1 MLDWTP
7 TTMTFRER
15 IEWLLRMGL
24 LVFVL
29 AATAFLSAVMA
40 MRFAIQGREVDMP
53 NLVGKSSADAQA
65 ILQGRGL
72 QLKIVDRVYS
82 DLPANAVARQSPPA
96 GEHMK
101 ISQDTHVVLSLGPQ
115 NVTIPALVGESIRVA
130 RIQLLQAGLQLG
142 EVTSF
147 PAPAVSSD
155 GVLQQSPP
163 PGMRA
168 ASPRVDLLV
177 SESAPP
183 PAYVMPWLVG
193 MPLPDADRLLS
204 SSGMKVSKA
213 TFTVST
219 QWPKG
224 AVIEQLPDRGSKITA
239 DTSIE
244 LVISQ

>member
-1 MLDWTP
+1 
-7 TTMTFRER
+7 MTLRER
-15 IEWLLRMGL
+15 IEWLFRMGL

-29 AATAFLSAVMA
+29 AATAFLSAVIA

-53 NLVGKSSADAQA
+53 NLVGKPSADAQA

-72 QLKIVDRVYS
+72 QLKILDRVYS
-82 DLPANAVARQSPPA
+82 ELPANTVARQSPPA

-101 ISQDTHVVLSLGPQ
+101 VSQDAHVVLSLGPQ

-142 EVTSF
+142 EVSSYPTV
-147 PAPAVSSD
+147 AALSD

-163 PGMRA
+163 PGTRA

-177 SESAPP
+177 AESAPP

-193 MPLPDADRLLS
+193 MSLPDADHLLS
-204 SSGMKVSKA
+204 TVGMKLSKA
-213 TFTVST
+213 TFAPSP

-224 AVIEQLPDRGSKITA
+224 TVIEQSPDRGSKITT
-239 DTSIE
+239 DTAIE
-244 LVISQ
+244 LVVSQ

>member
-1 MLDWTP
+1 M
-7 TTMTFRER
+7 MTFRER
-15 IEWLLRMGL
+15 IEWLFRMGL

-29 AATAFLSAVMA
+29 AATAFLSAVMT

-65 ILQGRGL
+65 ILAGRGL
-72 QLKIVDRVYS
+72 RLTIVDRVYS

-142 EVTSF
+142 EVTSYS
-147 PAPAVSSD
+147 APAILSD

-163 PGMRA
+163 SETKA

-177 SESAPP
+177 AQPGP
-183 PAYVMPWLVG
+183 QPGYVMPSLVG

-204 SSGMKVSKA
+204 SAGVKLSKA
-213 TFTVST
+213 AYTPSS

-224 AVIEQLPDRGSKITA
+224 AIIEQLPQQGSKITA
-239 DTSIE
+239 DTPIE